1 MDIKILGKG
10 CPRCH
15 RLEQLT
21 REVVAELGIDATFDH
36 VTDVN
41 EIVTWGVMGTPA
53 LVVDGKVKVS
63 GRVPAKSEIAGWLAA
78 K

>member
-15 RLEQLT
+15 RLEQLV
-21 REVVAELGIDATFDH
+21 REVAAELGIDATFDH

-63 GRVPAKSEIAGWLAA
+63 GRMPAKSEIAGWLAA